1 MTAAA
6 EAFADRVFASALG
19 AIEIY
24 SIHIGTE
31 LGLYKKLSDVVP
43 MTAAE
48 LASSAGIAER
58 YTREWLEQQATAG
71 ILTVDQSQDA
81 PRFTLPREHAEVL
94 AEELNGLY
102 LAPLARMLATSGEKM
117 SLLLDAYRNDTG
129 VSWESFGPAMRE
141 SQADMNRPFFA
152 NDLAETIAG
161 IDSAHTRMS
170 KIGARVADVGCGA
183 GWSTIALAKAYPDA
197 TFTGFDVDVPSI
209 SLAKANRAEAR
220 VADRVSFSS
229 EDVTGVDQSFDVAFA
244 FECIHDMSQPVPVL
258 AAMRRMVGDEGVA
271 VVMDEAV
278 GDEFTGQ
285 GDDIE
290 KLMYGFS
297 LLICLPDGL
306 SSRPSVGTGT
316 VMRPATLKSYAN
328 NAGFSG
334 CTPLTE
340 AGFFRFYELTP

>member
-1 MTAAA
+1 MTASA
-6 EAFADRVFASALG
+6 EAFADRIFASALG

-31 LGLYKKLSDVVP
+31 LGLYKRLSDEGP
-43 MTAAE
+43 ITAAE
-48 LASSAGIAER
+48 LAASAGIAER
-58 YTREWLEQQATAG
+58 YVREWLEQQATTG
-71 ILTVDQSQDA
+71 ILTVDLSQNSA
-81 PRFTLPREHAEVL
+81 RFTLPSEHAEVL
-94 AEELNGLY
+94 AEELNGFY

-129 VSWESFGPAMRE
+129 VSWDSFGPAMRE

-152 NDLAETIAG
+152 NDLAEAVAG

-170 KIGARVADVGCGA
+170 KTGARVADVGCGA

-209 SLAKANRAEAR
+209 SLAEANRADAG

-229 EDVTGVDQSFDVAFA
+229 ENVTVVDESFDVTFA

-258 AAMRRMVGDEGVA
+258 ATMRRMVGDEGVA

-278 GDEFTGQ
+278 GDDFTGE

-306 SSRPSVGTGT
+306 SSRPAVGTGT
-316 VMRPATLKSYAN
+316 VMRPATLKSFAN
-328 NAGFSG
+328 AAGFSG
-334 CTPLTE
+334 CTPLAD